1 VHHVTTK
8 ELNEILQTFPYSGYG
23 DQEQR
28 LASMLINWA
37 ENQATALEE
46 AEISRNS
53 GLKIRTAWNELT
65 KQEQA
70 RLIEFLSRIAT
81 HELRQQASN
90 S

>member
-1 VHHVTTK
+1 MHHVTTK
-8 ELNEILQTFPYSGYG
+8 ELNEILRAFPYSGYG

>member
-1 VHHVTTK
+1 MHYVTTK

>member
-1 VHHVTTK
+1 MTTK

-53 GLKIRTAWNELT
+53 GLKIRTAWNKLT

>member
-1 VHHVTTK
+1 MTTK